1 MKKIALTILLTGVIW
16 APALGD
22 YEPVDVPLRQVVLFS
37 SGVGYFQHGGTVK
50 GNTTA
55 TLMFKTDQINDVLKS
70 MVLMDFG
77 GGTISSVSYGSRAP
91 LTRALKSFAVDISDN
106 PDMAKLLERLRG
118 AEIVVEAPD
127 KIAGKILGVEKR
139 KKQFTAGG
147 VATIIEEVIL
157 NIATGEGIKSVPMST
172 VQNLNLKDK
181 KLAGE
186 LNQALELLIASHDTQ
201 RRGMTVRFTGK
212 GKRDVSVGYII
223 EAPVWKTS
231 YRLVLSGKKPGL
243 QGWAIVENTTDADW
257 KQVQL
262 VLVSGRPISFIQDL
276 YTPLYLSRP
285 VVRPKMYASLKPRMY
300 DEGIESKAK
309 MAKDIVHG
317 APAREYAARSMAGRP
332 AMLARA
338 AKEESLLRTVVLD
351 QGVEAIAAAQ
361 EVGELFRFSIEAP
374 VDLARRQSAM
384 LPIVNC
390 PIAAEKVSIYNPAVL
405 RTHPLN
411 GAYLTN
417 NTDLK
422 IPAGPVTVF
431 DEGVYAGDAQI
442 DDMVPNDKRLISYAV
457 DLNVSVDSS
466 QKSSTSII
474 SGQIDRGALYIK
486 HRRLYTHKYVIKN
499 KSDQARQVIVE
510 HPFHAKRKLLK
521 PDKYEEKTPKLYR
534 FRLPVEPEATE
545 DFAVETEQVHF
556 ETVGIVDSAIDLLLR
571 YSKRGEISEKVR
583 QALAKAIRMKQQV
596 TELVQR
602 LEDLTKQKRDIEVG
616 QERLRRNLNS
626 VGRTSSLGR
635 RYLKTMSQQEDQIE
649 ALGKQIDTTRAK
661 LEAKRAE
668 LRQYLDG
675 LKVD

>member
-50 GNTTA
+50 GDAAA
-55 TLMFKTDQINDVLKS
+55 TLMFKIDQINDVLKS

-77 GGTISSVSYGSRAP
+77 GGTISSVSYASRDP

-106 PDMAKLLERLRG
+106 PDMAKLLGRLRG

-147 VATIIEEVIL
+147 TATIIEEVIL

-172 VQNLNLKDK
+172 VQNLKLKDK

-201 RRGMTVRFTGK
+201 RRGVTVRFTGK
-212 GKRDVSVGYII
+212 GKRDVSVGYIT

-257 KQVQL
+257 NQVQL

-285 VVRPKMYASLKPRMY
+285 VVRPKLYASLRPRMY
-300 DEGIESKAK
+300 EEGIKSKVK
-309 MAKDIVHG
+309 EDKDIVVG
-317 APAREYAARSMAGRP
+317 VPARRYEARSRGIRP
-332 AMLARA
+332 AMMGQAPKAERLG
-338 AKEESLLRTVVLD
+338 RTVVLD
-351 QGVEAIAAAQ
+351 KGVEAIAAAQ

-390 PIAAEKVSIYNPAVL
+390 PIAAEKVSIYNAAVL
-405 RTHPLN
+405 AKHPLN
-411 GAYLTN
+411 GALLVNDTGMK
-417 NTDLK
+417 LMG
-422 IPAGPVTVF
+422 GPITVL
-431 DEGVYAGDAQI
+431 DDGMYAGDATI
-442 DDMVPNDKRLISYAV
+442 DNLAEKDKRFISYAI
-457 DLNVSVDSS
+457 DLNVTVDPSAKTDS
-466 QKSSTSII
+466 RITAAKIVNGVLHLQRMHTY
-474 SGQIDRGALYIK
+474 QQAYW
-486 HRRLYTHKYVIKN
+486 IKN
-499 KSDQARQVIVE
+499 KADQKRAIIVE
-510 HPFHAKRKLLK
+510 HPYRGAKRKLIQPEK
-521 PDKYEEKTPKLYR
+521 PMEKTP
-534 FRLPVEPEATE
+534 
-545 DFAVETEQVHF
+545 
-556 ETVGIVDSAIDLLLR
+556 
-571 YSKRGEISEKVR
+571 
-583 QALAKAIRMKQQV
+583 AL
-596 TELVQR
+596 
-602 LEDLTKQKRDIEVG
+602 
-616 QERLRRNLNS
+616 
-626 VGRTSSLGR
+626 
-635 RYLKTMSQQEDQIE
+635 
-649 ALGKQIDTTRAK
+649 
-661 LEAKRAE
+661 
-668 LRQYLDG
+668 
-675 LKVD
+675 